1 MAAITAHVGLDLGV
15 PPEIK
20 DRALAYLVVMM
31 ENAHADRLDEDV
43 HALGEQLAEL
53 GALDVYVLPPQA
65 ATQLIDAREKAF
77 WVAKANNADDIVDV
91 VVPRSAVPE
100 FMAKV
105 AELGQTHQSLIAG
118 CGHAGDGNVHLSVFQ
133 PDAEQRYKVM
143 RGLFEAGMGLGG
155 AISGE
160 HGIGKEKKRYYLELE
175 DPTKVELMR
184 RIKAAFDPN
193 GILNPGT
200 LFD

>member
-1 MAAITAHVGLDLGV
+1 
-15 PPEIK
+15 
-20 DRALAYLVVMM
+20 MM
-31 ENAHADRLDEDV
+31 ENTHARP
-43 HALGEQLAEL
+43 ARRGRRRPSASSSPSS
-53 GALDVYVLPPQA
+53 ARIDVYVLPPQA

-91 VVPRSAVPE
+91 VVPARRPSPSSWPRSPSSA
-100 FMAKV
+100 
-105 AELGQTHQSLIAG
+105 QTHQSLIAG

-133 PDAEQRYKVM
+133 PDAEQRYKVL
-143 RGLFEAGMGLGG
+143 RGLFEAGMALGG

-160 HGIGKEKKRYYLELE
+160 HGIGTAKKRYFLELE
-175 DPTKVELMR
+175 DPAKVELMR
-184 RIKAAFDPN
+184 RIKTAFDPN